1 MKVLRLLAGCLSL
14 AMHVGFSQSFTNFV
28 DRVTTAPDSLRT
40 AIVDSFMNAT
50 PVFPLVENG
59 TVCHFLYR
67 GNTTTVTVPGDA
79 NGWDP
84 AAFPMTRLST
94 TNLWYRTVTFPG
106 DARLDYKFVLSG
118 STWILDPRNPY
129 QVSGGFGP
137 NSELRMP
144 AYVPAPEL
152 VYNPSIPHGA
162 LRDTTFFSAVL
173 NNSRTVRIYTPPS
186 YASSTDSFPVV
197 LFHDGLEYVTL
208 AGANTILDNLIAQGL
223 IVPVIAVF
231 VPPVNRTPEYA
242 GAQMTQFT
250 DFLMGQVMTVID
262 TRYRTRRNPA
272 ARAVIGASNGG
283 NIALWMGYTHPEA
296 FGNIGAQS
304 SNIISAISS
313 GFQSSPHLD
322 LKLYLDLGTFDI
334 DVLIPLVRGFV
345 PILQSRGYDY
355 RYEEYNEGHSWGN
368 WRAHIDNALEKFFP
382 GPALTVNLDESA
394 PATYSLAQ
402 NYPNPFNGE
411 TRIRYTLN
419 AAEQGSDPEGVLFRV
434 YDVQGR
440 EVVRLTGPGGPGT
453 HTILFNGSELSSG
466 VYIYTIADG
475 KSRVARRMVLLK

>member
-1 MKVLRLLAGCLSL
+1 MKRLLLISGCVLL
-14 AMHVGFSQSFTNFV
+14 LTHAGFSQTFTDFV
-28 DRVTTAPDSLRT
+28 NRVVSAPDSQRT
-40 AIVDSFMNAT
+40 AIVDSFMTAT
-50 PVFPLVENG
+50 PVFPLLENG

-67 GNTTTVTVPGDA
+67 GTTSSVTAPGDA

-94 TNLWYRTVTFPG
+94 TNLWYRTDTFPA
-106 DARLDYKFVLSG
+106 DARLDYKFVLGG

-144 AYVPAPEL
+144 SYVPAPEL
-152 VYNPSIPHGA
+152 VYNPSIPHGT

-186 YASSTDSFPVV
+186 YASSTDSFPVI

-208 AGANTILDNLIAQGL
+208 AGANTILDNLIAQGR

-250 DFLMGQVMTVID
+250 DFLIGQVMMAVD
-262 TRYRTRRNPA
+262 TRYRTRRDPS
-272 ARAVIGASNGG
+272 ARAVMGASNGG

-304 SNIISAISS
+304 SNIITAISS
-313 GFQSSPHLD
+313 GFQSSPTLN

-334 DVLIPLVRGFV
+334 AVLIPLVRNFI
-345 PILQSRGYDY
+345 PILQSKGYDY
-355 RYEEYNEGHSWGN
+355 RYVEYNEGHSWGN
-368 WRAHIDNALEKFFP
+368 WRAHIDNALEMFFP
-382 GPALTVNLDESA
+382 GAALGVKEDESR

-411 TRIRYTLN
+411 T
-419 AAEQGSDPEGVLFRV
+419 
-434 YDVQGR
+434 
-440 EVVRLTGPGGPGT
+440 
-453 HTILFNGSELSSG
+453 TIQFGIPSSG
-466 VYIYTIADG
+466 VSRGISLSVYDLLGRKVTELAVTGAGPGNHSVRFDATALPSGVYFYSLFADG
-475 KSRVARRMVLLK
+475 NRATRRMILLR